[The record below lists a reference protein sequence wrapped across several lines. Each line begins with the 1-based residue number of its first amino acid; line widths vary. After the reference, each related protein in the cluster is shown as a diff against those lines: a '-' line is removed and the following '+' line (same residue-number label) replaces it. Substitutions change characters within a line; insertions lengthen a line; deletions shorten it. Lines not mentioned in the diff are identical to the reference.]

1 MVLRQVYVEKR
12 STNYIG
18 TGKVIDTL
26 FFVPVKS
33 YLYYCTRWTSEF
45 QRTMISKKKIN
56 KEREN
61 MRERKREREV
71 EGYRA
76 KESGNG
82 MEGNF
87 SPSHSSD

>member
-1 MVLRQVYVEKR
+1 
-12 STNYIG
+12 
-18 TGKVIDTL
+18 
-26 FFVPVKS
+26 
-33 YLYYCTRWTSEF
+33 
-45 QRTMISKKKIN
+45 
-56 KEREN
+56 